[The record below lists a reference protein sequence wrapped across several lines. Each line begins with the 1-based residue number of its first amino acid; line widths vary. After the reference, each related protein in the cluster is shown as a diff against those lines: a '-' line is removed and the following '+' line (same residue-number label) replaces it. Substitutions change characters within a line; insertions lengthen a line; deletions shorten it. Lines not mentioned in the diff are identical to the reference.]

1 MEGSCQFADR
11 GEGLLFLYILKTAC
25 IHGSG
30 RARNTVDVD
39 GQTFN
44 ILIRRKATR
53 SGLGSVME
61 IIVKD
66 IVVNQTEMLL
76 TERRHFKTVVPY
88 IQETA
93 IGRIYGIY
101 QRILETVVHG
111 IGDCIAPSGEVAHEF
126 IPL

>member
-11 GEGLLFLYILKTAC
+11 GESLLFFYILKTAC

-30 RARNTVDVD
+30 CARNTVDVD

-53 SGLGSVME
+53 SGLGSEME

-76 TERRHFKTVVPY
+76 AEWLDINAVVPY

-101 QRILETVVHG
+101 Q
-111 IGDCIAPSGEVAHEF
+111 
-126 IPL
+126 